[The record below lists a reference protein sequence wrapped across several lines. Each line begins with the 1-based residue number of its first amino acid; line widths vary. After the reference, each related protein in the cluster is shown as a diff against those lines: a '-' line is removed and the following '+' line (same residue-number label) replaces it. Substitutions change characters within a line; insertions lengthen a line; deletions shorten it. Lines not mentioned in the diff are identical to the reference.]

1 MVPATGFRV
10 CSLPHSD
17 RAAQCE
23 EAHRPLSTSVRIFFI
38 QVSGKGNSSV
48 STTIST
54 AEATRTRPLAPVI
67 SISPVVISAPRR
79 PVALQVRVSAP
90 ATGHALPILLLSHG
104 DSRSTNL
111 SSLNGYAPLA
121 NFWAA
126 HGFVVMQPTHLDS
139 PSLGLPRHGPEAPL
153 YWRSRVEDMKYIL
166 DRLGFIEAYIPAL
179 SDRLDRSRIAVAGH
193 SMGAHTAAMLL
204 GARQVDPDNGTEV
217 DLTEPRIKAGVL
229 LSAPG
234 GGGTHLTAFATR
246 YYSFFMGSRFAEM
259 KTPTLVVAGDQDI
272 SAHLTARGA
281 DWHADPYVMSTG
293 PKCLV
298 TLYGAGHCLGGI
310 SGYDAGETTDEDPDR
325 LGAVQQ
331 LTWAYLRTA
340 LYPRDDAWSGAC
352 ATLLH
357 PSSRLGCVESK

>member
-1 MVPATGFRV
+1 MNT
-10 CSLPHSD
+10 LK
-17 RAAQCE
+17 RAAE
-23 EAHRPLSTSVRIFFI
+23 TTHVRP
-38 QVSGKGNSSV
+38 
-48 STTIST
+48 ST
-54 AEATRTRPLAPVI
+54 AVI
-67 SISPVVISAPRR
+67 SVSPVVISAPRR
-79 PVALQVRVSAP
+79 PVALHLRVSAP
-90 ATGHALPILLLSHG
+90 STGHELPILLLSHG

-126 HGFVVMQPTHLDS
+126 HGFVVLQPTHLDS
-139 PSLGLPRHGPEAPL
+139 PTLGFPRSGPEAAP

-166 DRLGFIEAYIPAL
+166 DRLGFIEACIPAL

-204 GARQVDPDNGTEV
+204 GARLVDPGDGTEV
-217 DLTEPRIKAGVL
+217 DMAEPRIKAGVL

-234 GGGTHLTAFATR
+234 SGGAHLTSFATQR
-246 YYSFFMGSRFAEM
+246 YSFFMGSGFAEM
-259 KTPTLVVAGDQDI
+259 KTPTLVVTGDQDV

-298 TLYGAGHCLGGI
+298 TLFGAGHSLGGV

-325 LGAVQQ
+325 LGALQQ

-340 LYPRDDAWSGAC
+340 LYPGDNAWSGAC
-352 ATLLH
+352 ATLLS
-357 PSSRLGCVESK
+357 PSSRVGCVESK